1 VLDSKNPAMQ
11 PVIQAAPRLRDDLD
25 EDSLRHFEGLQAI
38 LRELN
43 VEFEINTGLVRG
55 LDYYNY
61 TVYEWVTDRLGA
73 QAAVCAG
80 GRYDGL
86 FAQLGGRPAPA
97 CGFAVGVERLLSLM
111 AESRTQ
117 PQEPPPDVYL
127 VHQGVEADRLAW
139 HAAERMRAAGLSVVF
154 HCGGGSFKAQMKRA
168 DASVARFAVI
178 IGDDEAASQ
187 RVVVKPLRELRD
199 QVTLSVQDAIGL
211 IRDARSAAAIEL

>member
-1 VLDSKNPAMQ
+1 
-11 PVIQAAPRLRDDLD
+11 
-25 EDSLRHFEGLQAI
+25 

-86 FAQLGGRPAPA
+86 FAQLGGKPAPA
-97 CGFAVGVERLLSLM
+97 CGFAMGVERLLALM
-111 AESRTQ
+111 AESRIQ
-117 PQEPPPDVYL
+117 SQESVPDVYL
-127 VHQGVEADRLAW
+127 VHHGAQADRLAW
-139 HAAERMRAAGLSVVF
+139 HAAERMRSAGLNVVL
-154 HCGGGSFKAQMKRA
+154 HCGGGGFKVQMKKA
-168 DASVARFAVI
+168 DASAARFAVI

-187 RVVVKPLRELRD
+187 RVSVKPLRELRD
-199 QVTLSVQDAIGL
+199 QVTLPVQDAIGL
-211 IRDARSAAAIEL
+211 IRDARTAEIAL